1 MGCGEADDPASGVD
15 REVVGRNAF
24 VLDFWIVGN
33 LGVKPDDVPKLAKGN
48 AEPGTRFAAAPWTT
62 SEGIDGARRTATQP
76 DYDVRCSPRL
86 CNRVQRSTIDS
97 RGELFTVQG
106 APGGQI

>member
-1 MGCGEADDPASGVD
+1 MRLARIEMVERQARTFDFAISTPKASQQPQIAAHVDVGCGEADDPASGVD

-33 LGVKPDDVPKLAKGN
+33 LGVKPDDVPKLANGN

-62 SEGIDGARRTATQP
+62 SE
-76 DYDVRCSPRL
+76 
-86 CNRVQRSTIDS
+86 
-97 RGELFTVQG
+97 
-106 APGGQI
+106 